1 MLVRS
6 LSVVDED
13 DQENLVSSYSMHMHG
28 IQGFKN
34 RLSKRGPLNDS
45 GKCDNPQVVMVFD
58 EKDEQDSLLYSS
70 NYGKE
75 QCDNDSFNLTD
86 NIM

>member
-28 IQGFKN
+28 MPVFKN
-34 RLSKRGPLNDS
+34 RLSKKGP
-45 GKCDNPQVVMVFD
+45 GKR
-58 EKDEQDSLLYSS
+58 
-70 NYGKE
+70 
-75 QCDNDSFNLTD
+75 DSFKNE
-86 NIM
+86 NP

>member
-45 GKCDNPQVVMVFD
+45 AKCDNP
-58 EKDEQDSLLYSS
+58 
-70 NYGKE
+70 
-75 QCDNDSFNLTD
+75 
-86 NIM
+86 

>member
-28 IQGFKN
+28 FKN

-45 GKCDNPQVVMVFD
+45 SKCDHPQVVMVFE
-58 EKDEQDSLLYSS
+58 EKDEQDTLLYSS

-75 QCDNDSFNLTD
+75 RDNDSFNLAD

>member
-28 IQGFKN
+28 FKN
-34 RLSKRGPLNDS
+34 RLSKRGPFNDS
-45 GKCDNPQVVMVFD
+45 SKCDHP
-58 EKDEQDSLLYSS
+58 
-70 NYGKE
+70 
-75 QCDNDSFNLTD
+75 
-86 NIM
+86 